1 MRPYSTKVRSVGGTE
16 MHTATP
22 IRPPQARPAVNH
34 SEKTT
39 RNARSIA
46 SLMVHYA
53 RRPWSLCHH
62 RSLPWLTTPHHVVYS
77 AVTAA
82 SHPRDAHHSSS
93 PWDFKYTHG
102 VRFGDLAQGRFAV
115 PNGGNETSSGRC

>member
-22 IRPPQARPAVNH
+22 IVYDRSPPQARPAVNH

-46 SLMVHYA
+46 SPMVHYA
-53 RRPWSLCHH
+53 RSLCHH
-62 RSLPWLTTPHHVVYS
+62 RSLPWLTTPHHVVSS
-77 AVTAA
+77 AVTAV
-82 SHPRDAHHSSS
+82 SHPRDAHRRGISS
-93 PWDFKYTHG
+93 TLHG
-102 VRFGDLAQGRFAV
+102 FRFGDLAQGRFAV